1 MFSPAVVTHGVK
13 PWLKLPCGAITP
25 KLGMAMYLN
34 NGVLTIATGTTK
46 PEYICME
53 QHETAVAANTPVSVL
68 PVSPEIIFETQAS
81 AAMTSIK
88 PGSKVTIATD
98 GLRVTATTTD
108 GTAKVLSLEGTAV
121 GSNVRVCFE

>member
-1 MFSPAVVTHGVK
+1 MNSGNFCKV
-13 PWLKLPCGAITP
+13 
-25 KLGMAMYLN
+25 N

-98 GLRVTATTTD
+98 GMRVTATTTD
-108 GTAKVLSLEGTAV
+108 GTAKVLSLEGTAI